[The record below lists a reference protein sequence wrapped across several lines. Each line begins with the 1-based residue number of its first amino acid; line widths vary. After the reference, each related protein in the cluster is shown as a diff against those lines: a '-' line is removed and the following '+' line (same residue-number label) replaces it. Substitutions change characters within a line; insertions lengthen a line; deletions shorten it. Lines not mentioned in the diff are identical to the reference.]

1 MLRSQLRHLP
11 LQRVSLTLMT
21 QHAVQST
28 TARNAPMSV
37 WVRQFSDMKNRVV
50 KGDDVVKVNLRSA
63 LLQGRTVWSEPGWL
77 TQKAMLWGFR
87 MGLLDKRMITPK
99 EGSVVEFKVGANQ
112 LILQKV
118 EEEVVGM
125 KIAQRKDFI
134 CSAAEAFGELNVALF
149 PFIPANELPPTYM
162 QDLEVFHKVLIP
174 PSLGDVMR
182 MISCLTQVAVG
193 HAVAAKLQ
201 GGAGAPACSR
211 N

>member
-1 MLRSQLRHLP
+1 
-11 LQRVSLTLMT
+11 
-21 QHAVQST
+21 
-28 TARNAPMSV
+28 MSV

-50 KGDDVVKVNLRSA
+50 KGDDVVKVNL
-63 LLQGRTVWSEPGWL
+63 
-77 TQKAMLWGFR
+77 R

-162 QDLEVFHKVLIP
+162 QDLEVFHKLP
-174 PSLGDVMR
+174 PSYKAVLERLPAREIKHEEAVIAVTDKGITLDLNHPRAGDTILVSVYLLS
-182 MISCLTQVAVG
+182 IA
-193 HAVAAKLQ
+193 
-201 GGAGAPACSR
+201 
-211 N
+211 